1 MKTKDTMSSELT
13 MANWLNE
20 VHTSM
25 PKSRNKSTVRKDWNE
40 KPSVYENQA
49 MPNTHQF
56 YEKQMIDVKWIK
68 NGKVNKWCTVNAKIT
83 QQCYHSKG
91 MEGKSIRKTFP
102 LTLLGSVLTG
112 SSPWTARRKQ
122 EFLCSFYQ
130 N

>member
-40 KPSVYENQA
+40 KPSVLW
-49 MPNTHQF
+49 
-56 YEKQMIDVKWIK
+56 KSS
-68 NGKVNKWCTVNAKIT
+68 NAK
-83 QQCYHSKG
+83 Y
-91 MEGKSIRKTFP
+91 P
-102 LTLLGSVLTG
+102 SVLWKTND
-112 SSPWTARRKQ
+112 RCQ
-122 EFLCSFYQ
+122 V